1 MSESRSYSGGGGP
14 GWGVD
19 VQVPPSALLAQV
31 GRLRY
36 PRQKQFPP
44 TPAGPEVQAPP
55 PSLGIAP
62 VSYLRYAAPRTPGVP
77 NWGHGGSGRCWGNS
91 LSLGYES
98 WIILCHRAGPCE
110 NPFALLWAQTRWWF
124 GPSEDC
130 VEQYRSWKARGAVLA
145 WAGGW
150 PRRTPL
156 SWCFVVASEDQFC

>member
-1 MSESRSYSGGGGP
+1 MMAGP
-14 GWGVD
+14 GWKAQISETKAISSYSSGARSSGF
-19 VQVPPSALLAQV
+19 PALTGDRTCEL
-31 GRLRY
+31 
-36 PRQKQFPP
+36 
-44 TPAGPEVQAPP
+44 PEVCGSQNPG
-55 PSLGIAP
+55 SSHLGARWQWE
-62 VSYLRYAAPRTPGVP
+62 VRGD
-77 NWGHGGSGRCWGNS
+77 N

-130 VEQYRSWKARGAVLA
+130 VEQYRRRKARGAALA